1 MELKNARMDQMKK
14 GVKMVSFYVSLLLSS
29 SSNLISL
36 QWLSLSLDFANVNH
50 WPGEGGGGTLPSPL
64 YGLYGDMPLD
74 RVWFSL
80 SVSYT
85 GYIISSESV
94 SLHDLFAKW
103 IYFVLQACKT

>member
-29 SSNLISL
+29 SSNPIFLE
-36 QWLSLSLDFANVNH
+36 WRALSLLTLPTWLVG
-50 WPGEGGGGTLPSPL
+50 PGGGGGALPSPL
-64 YGLYGDMPLD
+64 CGLYGDMPLD

-94 SLHDLFAKW
+94 SLHDLFTEW
-103 IYFVLQACKT
+103 I

>member
-29 SSNLISL
+29 SSNPIFLE
-36 QWLSLSLDFANVNH
+36 WRALSLLTLPTWLVG
-50 WPGEGGGGTLPSPL
+50 PGGGGALPSPL
-64 YGLYGDMPLD
+64 CGLYGDMPLD

-94 SLHDLFAKW
+94 SLHDLFTEW
-103 IYFVLQACKT
+103 I

>member
-29 SSNLISL
+29 SSNPIFLE
-36 QWLSLSLDFANVNH
+36 WRALSLLTLPTWLVG
-50 WPGEGGGGTLPSPL
+50 PGGGGGGPPPPHSRLPSPL
-64 YGLYGDMPLD
+64 CGLYGDMPLD

-94 SLHDLFAKW
+94 SLHDLFTEW
-103 IYFVLQACKT
+103 I